1 MEIPLLTVFL
11 KFRKK
16 EKNEK
21 KNIVGK
27 TRRLRSRG
35 RRKVVSIALFSRS
48 SARLSL
54 SLSFGLLRTVVLEPK
69 LEETGQNNVVREN
82 GSCSPVQ
89 IVLFMQRSNWGPVF
103 RIDIFLDA
111 NGSLSLLIFFSCLC
125 LHYTDSSCSIPILF
139 IILWLLLFSASTP
152 PRSSSIIHLIWQVF
166 FSPFH
171 IMLLLQFSVLDFI
184 PIRAFPR
191 QHHVTSYVDSCT
203 M

>member
-1 MEIPLLTVFL
+1 M
-11 KFRKK
+11 K
-16 EKNEK
+16 K
-21 KNIVGK
+21 KNCRKNAKATKQRQTESCFYCSFLSVFSPSFSQS
-27 TRRLRSRG
+27 LFRS
-35 RRKVVSIALFSRS
+35 FTDCC
-48 SARLSL
+48 
-54 SLSFGLLRTVVLEPK
+54 FGTK

-89 IVLFMQRSNWGPVF
+89 IVFFMQRSNWGPVF

-139 IILWLLLFSASTP
+139 IIFWLLLFSASTP

-171 IMLLLQFSVLDFI
+171 IMLLLQFSVVDFI